1 MVLFQAEGYMCAGS
15 LFPII
20 RGENSPMK
28 QHSIPLWTDENSE
41 PKCLFWSILPIWSK
55 LKCLAIHVHKAL
67 SHSLHRN
74 IFPWKDFIQKNKV
87 VLCKSENLAFT
98 CSSQNWGRNR
108 KSALLLET
116 QNSCGQ
122 QKSNA
127 LCRNVVSWQAS
138 AHNHY
143 HSVLFPSPC
152 ACSCTVLTPEHQW
165 CCHGKGHE
173 TELCYQN
180 QMWFSVMD
188 CCVRLH
194 LTKHHYLIKHVSA
207 QVKNH
212 SESKQNQII
221 NTESEWHFPIF

>member
-20 RGENSPMK
+20 REENSPMK
-28 QHSIPLWTDENSE
+28 QHSILLWTDENSE
-41 PKCLFWSILPIWSK
+41 PECLFWSILPIWSK

-74 IFPWKDFIQKNKV
+74 VFPWKDFIQKNKV
-87 VLCKSENLAFT
+87 ILWKKISH
-98 CSSQNWGRNR
+98 
-108 KSALLLET
+108 LLVFHKTQVEIDNQRCFLK

-127 LCRNVVSWQAS
+127 LWENVVSWWAS

-152 ACSCTVLTPEHQW
+152 ACSRTVLTPELQW

-173 TELCYQN
+173 TQ
-180 QMWFSVMD
+180 SSATT
-188 CCVRLH
+188 
-194 LTKHHYLIKHVSA
+194 TKRGSL
-207 QVKNH
+207 
-212 SESKQNQII
+212 
-221 NTESEWHFPIF
+221 